1 MSSCLSEKAVRAAQ
15 AAASVRRNSCQLLA
29 LAASHPAVLDFIL
42 CSLRRDLDVSRGAQ
56 RLYMREYW
64 SRGYV
69 KEARRK
75 RVRAAAARGRPNPAA
90 WPAVV
95 WLHFLDAV
103 IAQGRKD
110 EQAEEATACRRT
122 VREGLKLLE
131 ALFGQEEFDRLTRR
145 FDRRKHKS
153 KPQVRVLENLRERLR
168 LLVRKRNVDK
178 AGPAR
183 VLIGCPVHQL
193 QEHLEKQFTP
203 EMNWD
208 NYGSYWH
215 VDHIRPCASFDLSRR
230 EEQHR
235 CFHFSNLQPLEGREN
250 VRKGATYAGN

>member
-1 MSSCLSEKAVRAAQ
+1 MPSTADEKRMKSRAASLAYYYANKEAILK
-15 AAASVRRNSCQLLA
+15 AAAEKLKAKRVAEFGSEEAWQAHLERMNREKA
-29 LAASHPAVLDFIL
+29 LAASKENSYPRL
-42 CSLRRDLDVSRGAQ
+42 CY
-56 RLYMREYW
+56 RLL
-64 SRGYV
+64 
-69 KEARRK
+69 
-75 RVRAAAARGRPNPAA
+75 AAAASHPDVLAFSLRGLHAMQEQKRKKGREYMRSYGAKPEAKQAKRQRDRRLAIRRGRPNPAA

-110 EQAEEATACRRT
+110 E
-122 VREGLKLLE
+122 
-131 ALFGQEEFDRLTRR
+131 
-145 FDRRKHKS
+145 
-153 KPQVRVLENLRERLR
+153 
-168 LLVRKRNVDK
+168 
-178 AGPAR
+178 
-183 VLIGCPVHQL
+183 
-193 QEHLEKQFTP
+193 QFTP

-230 EEQHR
+230 KEQHR

>member
-1 MSSCLSEKAVRAAQ
+1 MNREK
-15 AAASVRRNSCQLLA
+15 A
-29 LAASHPAVLDFIL
+29 LAASKENSYPRL
-42 CSLRRDLDVSRGAQ
+42 CY
-56 RLYMREYW
+56 RLL
-64 SRGYV
+64 
-69 KEARRK
+69 
-75 RVRAAAARGRPNPAA
+75 AAAASHPDVLAFSLRGLHALQEQKRKKGREYMRSYGAKPEAKQAKRQRDRRLAIRRGRPNPAA

-110 EQAEEATACRRT
+110 EQAEEATACRRV

-178 AGPAR
+178 AGPTR

-230 EEQHR
+230 KEQHR